1 MDGILTR
8 MYFVPCILVLRNEG
22 RNAKIT
28 HPHVIWLR
36 RNWLLKLDFGG
47 LGFYSIV
54 TLAYLAAG
62 LNGGFLTFLI
72 LVFMIPASISF
83 CLCNKAFGH
92 ESLSTCRNGGQWRTS
107 NMKFAVNGCIL
118 IRTLDGAN
126 VEKRKEVGEENIK
139 ARDQRRCFNRR
150 IDVDNRAAR
159 TVTTRI
165 VVIVVVASLAENQRL
180 MHVTVASI
188 APSNG
193 NKPTTT
199 ISGAFTAELRP
210 PGT

>member
-1 MDGILTR
+1 
-8 MYFVPCILVLRNEG
+8 
-22 RNAKIT
+22 
-28 HPHVIWLR
+28 
-36 RNWLLKLDFGG
+36 
-47 LGFYSIV
+47 
-54 TLAYLAAG
+54 
-62 LNGGFLTFLI
+62 
-72 LVFMIPASISF
+72 MIPASISF

-92 ESLSTCRNGGQWRTS
+92 ESL
-107 NMKFAVNGCIL
+107 
-118 IRTLDGAN
+118 RTLDGAN

-139 ARDQRRCFNRR
+139 AREANSLEIVDQRRCFNRR